1 MKFSCPG
8 CHAVFVI
15 ADEKVPRAR
24 GVKISCPKCGDAI
37 ELSHDDRSL
46 QEEEQPRARAGP
58 RPPLGED
65 EQQELIPPLEVV
77 EEGVKRAL
85 LWIEDQ
91 PLLARLQEIISQLG
105 YHAVIAE
112 DQRAALARIKHN
124 FYDLAVFGETGQ
136 KLGVRDN
143 PLLQQVNLLPIHLR
157 RRIFICVISSRSVT
171 TSDFMAAFRMGVN
184 LILNAADLDSARI
197 ILAEAVKVHWSCY
210 RIFMDELEKKGQL

>member
-15 ADEKVPRAR
+15 ADEKVPRAK

-37 ELSHDDRSL
+37 ELSHDDRPQ
-46 QEEEQPRARAGP
+46 QEEEQLREPAS
-58 RPPLGED
+58 PPPTLAED

-91 PLLARLQEIISQLG
+91 LLLVRLQEIMGQLG

-124 FYDLAVFGETGQ
+124 FYDLVLLDDTGRELDTR
-136 KLGVRDN
+136 KN
-143 PLLQQVNLLPIHLR
+143 FLLQQVSLLPIHLR
-157 RRIFICVISSRSVT
+157 RRFFVCIISRSVA
-171 TSDFMAAFRMGVN
+171 TSDFMAAFRLGVN
-184 LILNAADLDSARI
+184 LIINAADLDRARI
-197 ILAEAVKVHWSCY
+197 ILSEAEKMHWSSY

>member
-15 ADEKVPRAR
+15 ADEKVPRAK

-37 ELSHDDRSL
+37 QLSHDDRPPE
-46 QEEEQPRARAGP
+46 EEEQLGEQAGP
-58 RPPLGED
+58 PPPPWED

-77 EEGVKRAL
+77 EEGVKKAL
-85 LWIEDQ
+85 LYIEDQ
-91 PLLARLQEIISQLG
+91 PLLARIQEIIGLLG

-124 FYDLAVFGETGQ
+124 SYDLVVLDDTRQGLDTRKNF
-136 KLGVRDN
+136 
-143 PLLQQVNLLPIHLR
+143 LLQQVNLLPIHLR
-157 RRIFICVISSRSVT
+157 RRFFVCIISRSVA
-171 TSDFMAAFRMGVN
+171 TSDFMAAFGMGVN
-184 LILNAADLDSARI
+184 LIINTADLDRARI
-197 ILAEAVKVHWSCY
+197 ILNEAEKMHWSFY